1 MGSPPDKPSPAELKR
16 PKPRFRPNEDEDRNA
31 VEGRPSEG
39 GVGREPPG
47 IQKEIAAADEAA
59 RQQAGTKE
67 PVRNTPPAGDWNDT
81 TD

>member
-1 MGSPPDKPSPAELKR
+1 MGSPTDKPSPEELRR
-16 PKPRFRPNEDEDRNA
+16 PKPRYRPNEDEDRNA
-31 VEGRPSEG
+31 VEGHASEH

-47 IQKEIAAADEAA
+47 VQHGIADADEAA
-59 RQQAGTKE
+59 RKQAGTRE